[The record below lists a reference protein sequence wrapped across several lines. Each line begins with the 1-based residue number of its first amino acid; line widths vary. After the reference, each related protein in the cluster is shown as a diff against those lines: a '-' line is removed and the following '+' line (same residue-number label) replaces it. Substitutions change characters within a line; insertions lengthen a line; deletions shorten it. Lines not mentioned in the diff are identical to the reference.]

1 MTTQIQLTKLQSL
14 AYQQATRESAQMVEE
29 IEEKRIEAAKL
40 QEKIEAMARIA
51 SRRYSSTLAE
61 IASEHGLKEIPL
73 DAKLVVEDG
82 QTFFNWTPVKK
93 KAKKKVAK
101 KKAGR
106 PKGAKNKPK
115 AKGTPPVVIPP
126 VS

>member
-1 MTTQIQLTKLQSL
+1 MTKILLTKLQAL

-29 IEEKRIEAAKL
+29 IELKQAEASKL

-51 SRRYSSTLAE
+51 TRRYNATLAE
-61 IASEHGLKEIPL
+61 IASEHKLSEIPT
-73 DAKLVVEDG
+73 AAQLVVEDG
-82 QTFFNWTPVKK
+82 QTFFDWTGKVK
-93 KAKKKVAK
+93 KAKKKVVK

-115 AKGTPPVVIPP
+115 AEAETPKA
-126 VS
+126 